1 MAFIFHAL
9 KMILAAA
16 FTVAVLTAIVAF
28 GTPWI
33 VAFIIIL
40 LYLIFRG
47 TASPEK
53 K

>member
-16 FTVAVLTAIVAF
+16 FTVAVLAAIVAF

-33 VAFIIIL
+33 IAFIVAL
-40 LYLIFRG
+40 LYLVFRG
-47 TASPEK
+47 TSSPEK